1 MQLRDQPYGNLVPET
16 RASATWLR
24 SHVSPRNVYGRALH
38 TLALAVHTR
47 TVLAAATVPCEDLAD
62 SVDDLATVDTWRI
75 LTQNARILHP
85 DKSQLGRCGDMDLC
99 AAAGVLICDVVHS
112 ADRCQRI
119 RRRSHLGRDCPDPVL
134 WVRRILLH
142 HAVQFD
148 VLLHGAHRR
157 RHRHRRRGRS
167 HRWRCPSRRMCSNR
181 LHRLEWNRLGCWWC
195 TGLRYR
201 GGTGRGSIRR
211 VFLHHAVDLDEL
223 GHGGP
228 RGAGRIRRRRRRR
241 ARRRRRRCLQ
251 QETHHPPPPR
261 VRLLREANAPPRAA
275 PKHSPPSPSY
285 TRARFKRGMLSTG
298 RSSVR

>member
-24 SHVSPRNVYGRALH
+24 SHVSPRNVYGSALH
-38 TLALAVHTR
+38 TLARAVHTR
-47 TVLAAATVPCEDLAD
+47 TVLAAANVPCEHVAKPVNKLLAVD
-62 SVDDLATVDTWRI
+62 SRRI
-75 LTQNARILHP
+75 LTQRARVLHVA
-85 DKSQLGRCGDMDLC
+85 KRRLGRCGDMDLF

-112 ADRCQRI
+112 ADRCQSI
-119 RRRSHLGRDCPDPVL
+119 RRCSHLGRGSAGPVV
-134 WVRRILLH
+134 WVRRVLLH
-142 HAVQFD
+142 HAVHFD
-148 VLLHGAHRR
+148 VLWHAAD
-157 RHRHRRRGRS
+157 RRRGRS
-167 HRWRCPSRRMCSNR
+167 RGRHWLGWRCARR
-181 LHRLEWNRLGCWWC
+181 WC

-211 VFLHHAVDLDEL
+211 VFLHHAVDLDVL

-228 RGAGRIRRRRRRR
+228 RGAVRIRRRRRRR

-261 VRLLREANAPPRAA
+261 VRLLREANVPPRAA
-275 PKHSPPSPSY
+275 PKHSLPSPSY
-285 TRARFKRGMLSTG
+285 TRARFERGMLSTG